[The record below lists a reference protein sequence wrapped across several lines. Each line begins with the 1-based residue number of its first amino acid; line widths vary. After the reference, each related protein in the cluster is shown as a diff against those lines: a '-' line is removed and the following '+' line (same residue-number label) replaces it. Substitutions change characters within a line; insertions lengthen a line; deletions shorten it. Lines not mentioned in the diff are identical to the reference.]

1 VAAHITDKCIGCAV
15 CVDVC
20 PYSAIELI
28 EGQAIVNG
36 HCTLCGSCAEVCP
49 TGAIAIEGTASE
61 GLAAQTK
68 TDWSGVWV
76 FVEADGDKIAP
87 VALEL
92 LKEAG
97 RLAGELKESVSAV
110 LIGSGVTALA
120 NECAAHG
127 ASKVY
132 VVDDS
137 ALANNLIE
145 PMTRV
150 LVDLIVKEKPAV
162 LLAGATVLGR
172 TLMPAAAAVLET
184 GLTADC
190 TGLAIDLE
198 TKLLRQTRPTFGG
211 NLMATIVCPERRPQM
226 ATVRPHVFKKGEPD
240 ASRSAET
247 VQVKL
252 DPALFA
258 SRITFVEKH
267 TELSQDEKL
276 EDAEVI
282 VSGGRGMGKPENLQI
297 LSDLAKLFHGAVGAS
312 RPLVDEGWL
321 PYVRQVGQTGK
332 TVCPKLYIACGISGA
347 IQHAAGMATSEM
359 IVAINRDPD
368 APIFEIAD
376 YGIIGDVK
384 EVLPALKSRLEKE
397 RA

>member
-1 VAAHITDKCIGCAV
+1 MAVKVTKKCIGCGV

-20 PYSAIELI
+20 PYSALELF
-28 EGQAIVNG
+28 EGQAIVSG
-36 HCTLCGSCAEVCP
+36 HCTVCGACAEICP
-49 TGAIAIEGTASE
+49 VDAIVIEGTASE

-68 TDWSGVWV
+68 TDWSGIWV
-76 FVEADGDKIAP
+76 LAETDGGNIAP

-92 LKEAG
+92 LHEADQ
-97 RLAGELKESVSAV
+97 LAAELKEPVSAI
-110 LIGSGVTALA
+110 LIGSGVTDLA
-120 NECAAHG
+120 KTCAANG

-132 VVDDS
+132 VVDNE
-137 ALANNLIE
+137 AMKNNLVE

-150 LVDLIVKEKPAV
+150 LVDIISREKPAV

-190 TGLAIDLE
+190 TALAIDTE

-211 NLMATIVCPERRPQM
+211 NLMATIICPERRPQM

-240 ASRSAET
+240 SSRTADT

-258 SRITFVEKH
+258 SKITFVDKH
-267 TELSQDEKL
+267 TELAADEKL

-282 VSGGRGMGKPENLQI
+282 VAGGRGMGKPENLQI
-297 LSDLAKLFHGAVGAS
+297 LNELAKLFHGAVGSS

-321 PYVRQVGQTGK
+321 PYVHQVGQTGK
-332 TVCPKLYIACGISGA
+332 TVCPKLYLACGISGA
-347 IQHAAGMATSEM
+347 IQHAAGMATSEV
-359 IVAINRDPD
+359 IVAVNRDAD
-368 APIFEIAD
+368 APIFDLAD
-376 YGIIGDVK
+376 YGIVGDVN
-384 EVLPALKSRLEKE
+384 EVLPALLERLKKE